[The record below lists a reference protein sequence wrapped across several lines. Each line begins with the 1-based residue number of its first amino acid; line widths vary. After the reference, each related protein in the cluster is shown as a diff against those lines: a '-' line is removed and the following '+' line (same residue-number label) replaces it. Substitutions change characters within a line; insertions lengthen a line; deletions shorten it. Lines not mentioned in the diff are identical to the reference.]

1 MFSAKSLRDK
11 KQPLRKKVNV
21 PLLTTC
27 ATVGAVSLIG
37 IVALTVGWKQQ
48 IPANQSSEV
57 QKAKSQVSQL
67 REVYLEKLS
76 RTDYNINQLASY
88 SSEGTPT
95 LTGWRQLASA
105 LWGQQLKGEIAKMQS
120 DDKSGFYRLHYMP
133 ALEIVKFNS
142 LDVLL
147 EAASGNDSFYWG
159 YRKTDGTKVEEKIS
173 TGAAAVMVLGKLEAI
188 DYAQNLESQPSVDL
202 NQMLIQIRNAQEPYS
217 LAQAQLLRARG
228 YSDPV
233 EQLARVREIREQIKQ
248 QEQER
253 KLYLQGMK
261 ETVRPPKPQ
270 NKSIPSKKVPKLSC

>member
-1 MFSAKSLRDK
+1 MFSAKPLRDK
-11 KQPLRKKVNV
+11 KLRWQRKVNV

-48 IPANQSSEV
+48 IPASQSTEV
-57 QKAKSQVSQL
+57 QKAKAQVTQL

-95 LTGWRQLASA
+95 LTGWRQLTAA
-105 LWGQQLKGEIAKMQS
+105 LWGQQLKGEISKMQS
-120 DDKSGFYRLHYMP
+120 DEKSGFYRLHYMP

-147 EAASGNDSFYWG
+147 EAASGNDTFYWG
-159 YRKTDGTKVEEKIS
+159 YRKTDGTKVEEKIP
-173 TGAAAVMVLGKLEAI
+173 TGAAAVMILGKLEAI

-217 LAQAQLLRARG
+217 LAQAQLLRSRG

-233 EQLARVREIREQIKQ
+233 EQLTRVREIREQIKQ

-253 KLYLQGMK
+253 KLHLEGMK
-261 ETVRPPKPQ
+261 ETVRPAKPQ
-270 NKSIPSKKVPKLSC
+270 DKKSPQD

>member
-1 MFSAKSLRDK
+1 MFNTKPLRDK
-11 KQPLRKKVNV
+11 KLPLRKKVNV

-27 ATVGAVSLIG
+27 ATVGALSLIG

-57 QKAKSQVSQL
+57 QKAKSQVSEL

-95 LTGWRQLASA
+95 LTGWRQLAAA

-147 EAASGNDSFYWG
+147 EAASGNDTFYWG

-173 TGAAAVMVLGKLEAI
+173 TGAAAVMILGKLEAI

-217 LAQAQLLRARG
+217 LAQAQLLRSRG

-261 ETVRPPKPQ
+261 ETVRPPKLQ
-270 NKSIPSKKVPKLSC
+270 NKQNSQD

>member
-1 MFSAKSLRDK
+1 MFSAKPLRNRK
-11 KQPLRKKVNV
+11 ISSRKKVNV

-37 IVALTVGWKQQ
+37 IVALTLGWKQQ

-57 QKAKSQVSQL
+57 QQAKSKVAEL

-95 LTGWRQLASA
+95 LTGWRQMTAA
-105 LWGQQLKGEIAKMQS
+105 LWGQQLKGEISKMQANE
-120 DDKSGFYRLHYMP
+120 KSGFYRLHYMP

-147 EAASGNDSFYWG
+147 EAASGNDTFYWG

-173 TGAAAVMVLGKLEAI
+173 TGAVAVMVLGKLEAI

-202 NQMLIQIRNAQEPYS
+202 NQMLIQVRNAQEPYS
-217 LAQAQLLRARG
+217 LAQAQLLRTRG

-253 KLYLQGMK
+253 KLYLDGMK
-261 ETVRPPKPQ
+261 ETVRPATPQ
-270 NKSIPSKKVPKLSC
+270 NKQNSQD

>member
-1 MFSAKSLRDK
+1 MFSAK
-11 KQPLRKKVNV
+11 PLRNKKLRWQKKVNV

-57 QKAKSQVSQL
+57 QKAKAQVSQL

-95 LTGWRQLASA
+95 LTGWRQLTAA
-105 LWGQQLKGEIAKMQS
+105 LWGQQLKGEISKMQS
-120 DDKSGFYRLHYMP
+120 DEKSGFYRLHYMP

-147 EAASGNDSFYWG
+147 EAASGNDTFYWG

-217 LAQAQLLRARG
+217 LAQAQLLRTRG

-233 EQLARVREIREQIKQ
+233 EQLAQVGEIRDKIKRQEEQ
-248 QEQER
+248 R
-253 KLYLQGMK
+253 RLYLQQMK
-261 ETVRPPKPQ
+261 KKPKAVS
-270 NKSIPSKKVPKLSC
+270 NKKSTDK

>member
-1 MFSAKSLRDK
+1 MFSAK
-11 KQPLRKKVNV
+11 PLRNKKLRSQRKVNV

-48 IPANQSSEV
+48 IPASQSTEV
-57 QKAKSQVSQL
+57 QKAKSQVAEL

-95 LTGWRQLASA
+95 LTGWRQLAAA

-120 DDKSGFYRLHYMP
+120 DDKSGFYRLHHMP

-147 EAASGNDSFYWG
+147 EAASGNDTFYWG

-173 TGAAAVMVLGKLEAI
+173 TGAAAVMILGKLEAI

-217 LAQAQLLRARG
+217 LAQAQLLRTRG

-253 KLYLQGMK
+253 KLYLNGMK
-261 ETVRPPKPQ
+261 ETVRPK
-270 NKSIPSKKVPKLSC
+270 IPSPQD

>member
-1 MFSAKSLRDK
+1 MFSTKPLRNNK
-11 KQPLRKKVNV
+11 LPLRKKVNV

-48 IPANQSSEV
+48 IPTNQASEV
-57 QKAKSQVSQL
+57 QQAKAQVSQL

-95 LTGWRQLASA
+95 LTGWRQLAAA

-147 EAASGNDSFYWG
+147 EAASGNDTFYWG
-159 YRKTDGTKVEEKIS
+159 YRKTDGTRVEEKIS
-173 TGAAAVMVLGKLEAI
+173 TGAAAVMILGKLEAV

-217 LAQAQLLRARG
+217 LAQAQLLRSRG

-253 KLYLQGMK
+253 KLYLNGMK
-261 ETVRPPKPQ
+261 ETVRPK
-270 NKSIPSKKVPKLSC
+270 IPSPQD

>member
-1 MFSAKSLRDK
+1 MFSTKPLLPN
-11 KQPLRKKVNV
+11 KQSLRKKVNV

-57 QKAKSQVSQL
+57 QKAKSQVSEL

-95 LTGWRQLASA
+95 LTGWRQLAAA

-173 TGAAAVMVLGKLEAI
+173 TGAAAVMILGKLEAI

-217 LAQAQLLRARG
+217 LAQAQLLRTRG
-228 YSDPV
+228 YLDPV
-233 EQLARVREIREQIKQ
+233 EQLTKVGEIRDKIKQ

-253 KLYLQGMK
+253 KQYLDGMK
-261 ETVRPPKPQ
+261 ETVRPATPQ
-270 NKSIPSKKVPKLSC
+270 NKQNSQD

>member
-1 MFSAKSLRDK
+1 MFSAK
-11 KQPLRKKVNV
+11 PLRNRKIPSPKKVNV
-21 PLLTTC
+21 PLLTTI

-57 QKAKSQVSQL
+57 QKAKSKVAEV

-95 LTGWRQLASA
+95 LTGWRQLAAA
-105 LWGQQLKGEIAKMQS
+105 LWGQQLKGEISKMQS

-147 EAASGNDSFYWG
+147 EAASGNDTFYWG

-173 TGAAAVMVLGKLEAI
+173 TGAAAVMILGKLEAI

-233 EQLARVREIREQIKQ
+233 EQLARVREISEQIKQ

-253 KLYLQGMK
+253 KQYLEGMK
-261 ETVRPPKPQ
+261 ETVRPRKPNSQ
-270 NKSIPSKKVPKLSC
+270 D

>member
-1 MFSAKSLRDK
+1 MFSAKPLRDQ

-57 QKAKSQVSQL
+57 QKAKAQVSQL

-173 TGAAAVMVLGKLEAI
+173 TGAAAVMILGKLEAI

-217 LAQAQLLRARG
+217 LAQAQLLRSRG

-261 ETVRPPKPQ
+261 ETVRPKKTNPQ
-270 NKSIPSKKVPKLSC
+270 D